1 MVADRSQTQGSDFM
15 LSESQKGYK
24 MTTYKFFMC
33 VYLIIAIVALISGA
47 DAAITIGSI
56 ILGAV
61 CKATNDILE
70 AVRKVNNKL

>member
-1 MVADRSQTQGSDFM
+1 
-15 LSESQKGYK
+15 

-33 VYLIIAIVALISGA
+33 VYLIIAIISLISLIYGA
-47 DAAITIGSI
+47 DEAIVMGFF
-56 ILGAV
+56 ILSAV

>member
-1 MVADRSQTQGSDFM
+1 
-15 LSESQKGYK
+15 